1 MTQMLSPNEFTRVL
15 ENPSERRERYAEML
29 PAFYSHA
36 TDAYR
41 HHWADSFHLPPFQ
54 DGQSLPQALAAQE
67 HRLAR
72 VAGLRAGLRA
82 LDVGCGVGG
91 PALSIAE
98 HSGAHV
104 TGINIVPWQLETAE
118 KRAAAQGLQN
128 LTEFRNADMMA
139 LPFDD
144 GTFDVAFSFDAICHS
159 PDKDTVYAEIARV
172 LKPGGVFVG
181 ADWLCADGLTEQ
193 EYQEWI
199 EPVCVSS
206 ALPDVL
212 SLGRM
217 VSGLTR
223 AGFLIDDY
231 CDLAARGDMTPNW
244 EIFER
249 AAETLTEP
257 RPAGR
262 ELMYQHCLST
272 ARAGRAGKFV
282 IGYWSARK
290 PTD

>member
-1 MTQMLSPNEFTRVL
+1 MLSASEFTRVL
-15 ENPSERRERYAEML
+15 EDPSLRRERYAAML
-29 PAFYSHA
+29 PAFYTHA

-41 HHWADSFHLPPFQ
+41 GHWADSFHLPPFQ
-54 DGQSLPQALAAQE
+54 EGQSLSEALTAQE
-67 HRLAR
+67 RRLAR
-72 VAGLRAGLRA
+72 VAGLRAGMRA

-91 PALSIAE
+91 PALTIAGY
-98 HSGAHV
+98 SGAHV

-118 KRAAAQGLQN
+118 KRAAAQGLRN
-128 LTEFRNADMMA
+128 LTGFLNADMMA
-139 LPFDD
+139 LPFED
-144 GTFDVAFSFDAICHS
+144 GTFDVAFSFDAICHA

-181 ADWLCADGLTEQ
+181 ADWLCADGLTGP

-212 SLGRM
+212 SLCQM

-231 CDLAARGDMTPNW
+231 CDLAAHGDMGPNW
-244 EIFER
+244 QIFEQ
-249 AAETLTEP
+249 AAATLTEP
-257 RPAGR
+257 RPAGK

-272 ARAGRAGKFV
+272 ARAGRAGKFI